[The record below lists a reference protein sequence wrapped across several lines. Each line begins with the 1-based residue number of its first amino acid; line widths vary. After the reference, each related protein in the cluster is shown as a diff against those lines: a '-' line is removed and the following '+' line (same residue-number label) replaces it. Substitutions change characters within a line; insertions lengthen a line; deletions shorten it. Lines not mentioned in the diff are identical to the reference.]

1 MALVLSALNNRQ
13 LYINHSAV
21 TSTVDD
27 VAQTVELSYS
37 EGDQLKV
44 AHLVGIGDS
53 VRILGVTI
61 TLNQFFKGRIA
72 KLALDGSQSI
82 VINTDQ
88 VYKAVTQVTRGKV
101 VARRVYNF
109 LNRECGINRQTID
122 RLIGEASEFK
132 AVEVDETR
140 AQVQNITFYIKN
152 GVVYEAVIS

>member
-1 MALVLSALNNRQ
+1 MALVLSALSGKS
-13 LYINHSAV
+13 LYINHGAV

-53 VRILGVTI
+53 VKVLGVTI

-72 KLALDGSQSI
+72 KIALDGSQSI
-82 VINTDQ
+82 VINTEQ
-88 VYKAVTQVTRGKV
+88 VYKAVTDVTGGKL

-109 LNRECGINRQTID
+109 LNRECGINRQDID
-122 RLIGEASEFK
+122 RLVGKASEFR
-132 AVEVDETR
+132 AIEGDETR
-140 AQVQNITFYIKN
+140 AQVSNITFSIKN
-152 GVVYEAVIS
+152 GIVYEAVIS